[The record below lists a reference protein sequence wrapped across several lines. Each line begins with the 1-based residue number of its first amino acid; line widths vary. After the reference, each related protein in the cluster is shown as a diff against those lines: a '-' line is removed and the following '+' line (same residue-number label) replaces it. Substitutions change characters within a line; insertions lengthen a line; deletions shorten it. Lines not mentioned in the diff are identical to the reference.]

1 MCVDNS
7 FMITILMFKLAVNTT
22 EVIFVVHIIPRLYS
36 IDTCLVKILDFK
48 GIRNNSYVW
57 L

>member
-7 FMITILMFKLAVNTT
+7 FMITILMFKLAVNAT